1 MELEKYSAC
10 MQKISTDTITRA
22 SRISLLI
29 LDVDGVLTDGG
40 IYIDER
46 GEESKKFFAQDGH
59 GLMLVKNLGIEV
71 AIISGRFSKAVEHRG
86 KELGIKN
93 IIQGCKDKLKSFDD
107 NFSQKYSYSQT
118 CFVGDDIVDSNLL
131 SKVGLGVIVPNANY
145 INYVNEPHWTTPR
158 KGGRGAVRDVCDLIC
173 IAKKSVK

>member
-46 GEESKKFFAQDGH
+46 GEESKKFYAQDGH

-93 IIQGCKDKLKSFDD
+93 IKYLQADILNLNKWYKILYFGIIFHISKKALAPTITLPSLK
-107 NFSQKYSYSQT
+107 T
-118 CFVGDDIVDSNLL
+118 
-131 SKVGLGVIVPNANY
+131 
-145 INYVNEPHWTTPR
+145 
-158 KGGRGAVRDVCDLIC
+158 
-173 IAKKSVK
+173 